1 MNDEAGIRIKL
12 LKVLTL
18 TLLRELEYAESAH
31 ANSAHR
37 FDLPSEVQRFE
48 AELIRS
54 ALVITDG
61 CQRQAAKVLGMKVT
75 TLHTKV
81 RRYGL
86 TLESPAHGFEP
97 ADEAALSSP
106 NSRKQLQTNS
116 SDVPQS

>member
-1 MNDEAGIRIKL
+1 MELDSSMSDETEIRIKL

-18 TLLRELEYAESAH
+18 TLLRELEHAESAD
-31 ANSAHR
+31 ANSADQ

-48 AELIRS
+48 AGLIRS
-54 ALVITDG
+54 ALVMTAG

-86 TLESPAHGFEP
+86 SLEATSNDFASTDD
-97 ADEAALSSP
+97 ATSSSP
-106 NSRKQLQTNS
+106 SSRKRLRTN
-116 SDVPQS
+116 